1 MAKHGMRVYSRK
13 TGKPG
18 FSNLYNK
25 FSNYKRDGEKACV
38 AVTREVAKRIRQD
51 TRSNIKERLQRQ
63 SGELYQSAYFR
74 RRYRILPTYEVGV
87 GAEYAEFPEYGTG
100 EFNTF
105 GRGRKESWVY
115 LSESTGQFVTTTG
128 QESKMFFNDALE
140 NNLGGYPDLLKV
152 EVGRMLR

>member
-18 FSNLYNK
+18 FSNLYTK
-25 FSNYKRDGEKACV
+25 FSNYQKNGDKV
-38 AVTREVAKRIRQD
+38 AVNVTREVAKNIRLD
-51 TRSNIKERLQRQ
+51 TRRNIKERLERQ

-87 GAEYAEFPEYGTG
+87 GAEYAEFPEFGTG
-100 EFNTF
+100 EHNIF

-115 LSESTGQFVTTTG
+115 RSESTGLFVTTTG
-128 QESKMFFNDALE
+128 QESQMFFNDALE
-140 NNLGGYPDLLKV
+140 NNLGRYPDLLKV
-152 EVGRMLR
+152 EMGRMLR